1 MPTQVTV
8 TVLGSLNYD
17 LIAVAPRFPEAG
29 ESVIG
34 NTFYSAHGGK
44 GGNQAVA
51 AARLGAT
58 VNMIGRVG
66 DDTFGAEMLQGLKNF
81 GVVSSGITVEPGV
94 NSGIAHITIDGS
106 SENKIVIVPG
116 ANASCGDPEIAL
128 VAERMA
134 SSQILLLQME
144 LPPEVNIKAA
154 EAARSLGRTIVLDP
168 APARPLPDQAYHLF
182 DYLIPNE
189 TEATALAGFTVSD
202 ANSGLAAARTLYQ
215 KGCGVAIVKLGALG
229 ACYVSNAE
237 EAYLPAFT
245 VDAID
250 TVAAG
255 DAFNGAFAVA
265 IAEGKTLHNA
275 VIWAMAAGAIAVTKR
290 GAQTAMPIREEIE
303 LLLQEQP

>member
-1 MPTQVTV
+1 M
-8 TVLGSLNYD
+8 
-17 LIAVAPRFPEAG
+17 
-29 ESVIG
+29 
-34 NTFYSAHGGK
+34 
-44 GGNQAVA
+44 
-51 AARLGAT
+51 
-58 VNMIGRVG
+58 
-66 DDTFGAEMLQGLKNF
+66 
-81 GVVSSGITVEPGV
+81 

-116 ANASCGDPEIAL
+116 ANAHCGDSEISL
-128 VAERMA
+128 VTERMA

-189 TEATALAGFTVSD
+189 TEATALAGFKVSD

-303 LLLQEQP
+303 MLLQEQP